1 MPEPEP
7 CKTLAEALAALQ
19 ARLPRV
25 AKTSEG
31 QERGGKKD
39 KYADLTDIS
48 DALRPLLS
56 SLDLS
61 FVCRPTLDEQGRFV
75 LAYALLHV
83 SGEEMGGFSPLPT
96 SGTPQQVGSA
106 ITYARRYTLCAVTG
120 LAPGDDDDDAQ
131 AAEQEHVARLRRP
144 VSAQDKERAKTSRLK
159 AGTSRMARA
168 QDEDP
173 WAQDAPVGH
182 ERAAELRAAAADGRA
197 PDVEYEPGSSNAAQW
212 QQLAILYSQIGLTER
227 DNRLAEMTD
236 RCGREIT
243 SAKDLS
249 YAEAEQAIRAL
260 RDLAKTYQQEQEAGE
275 PA

>member
-173 WAQDAPVGH
+173 WAQDAPVDH
-182 ERAAELRAAAADGRA
+182 DRAEQLREAE
-197 PDVEYEPGSSNAAQW
+197 YSPGSSIEDQW
-212 QQLAILYSQIGLTER
+212 KTLAILYSKIGLLTK
-227 DNRLAEMTD
+227 DTRLAEMTD

-260 RDLAKTYQQEQEAGE
+260 RDLAATYQQEQEAGE